1 MNIDENLFKIKTN
14 NVLPSR
20 GKILISEPFLAD
32 HMFGRSVVLLIDHT
46 DEGSMGLILNKQ
58 YPLCLN
64 DIIEDLAHL
73 DLIPLYKGG
82 PMAPDTLFYIHRLPH
97 ITGALPIEK
106 GLYLNGNFEEIK
118 RYLAEGNPSKG
129 FIRFFLGY
137 SGWEGRQLTKELEED
152 TWLVSKSEQAFLMN
166 TEIKETWKEALLK
179 LGERYKVWARFPQV
193 PSLN

>member
-1 MNIDENLFKIKTN
+1 MNIDTNLFKIKTN

-32 HMFGRSVVLLIDHT
+32 NMFGRSVVLLIDHT
-46 DEGSMGLILNKQ
+46 DDGSMGLILNKP
-58 YPLCLN
+58 YPLFLN
-64 DIIEDLAHL
+64 DLIDDLTHL

-82 PMAPDTLFYIHRLPH
+82 PMAPDTLFYIHRLSH

-118 RYLAEGNPSKG
+118 NYLLEGNPSKG
-129 FIRFFLGY
+129 VIRFFLGY
-137 SGWEGRQLTKELEED
+137 SGWESRQLSKELEED
-152 TWLVSKSEQAFLMN
+152 TWLVSRSEQTFLMD
-166 TEIKETWKEALLK
+166 TDIKEIWKEALISMGNK
-179 LGERYKVWARFPQV
+179 YKAWARFPQV